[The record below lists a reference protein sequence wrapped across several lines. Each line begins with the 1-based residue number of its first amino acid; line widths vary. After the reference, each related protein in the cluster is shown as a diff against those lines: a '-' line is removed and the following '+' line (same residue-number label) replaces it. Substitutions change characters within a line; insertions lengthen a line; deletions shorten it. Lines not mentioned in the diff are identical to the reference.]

1 MLLSPVLG
9 FFSVASVFIN
19 SYLIKH
25 TADVGLCIKKEQ
37 RKSTVYHRMY
47 RAAQCTQRVDVGN
60 EENDCDSC
68 GDQHLLLRQKL
79 RTNKSVRVGG
89 PKPSA

>member
-37 RKSTVYHRMY
+37 RKSVYQRMY
-47 RAAQCTQRVDVGN
+47 RAAQFTQRVDVGN

-68 GDQHLLLRQKL
+68 GDQRLLLRQKL
-79 RTNKSVRVGG
+79 KTNKSVRVGG